1 MTEAAHPR
9 LEALMETTRWMLELA
24 LERRPERAQ
33 TVLNAMAMSS
43 RDKVKALIFEQRST
57 H

>member
-43 RDKVKALIFEQRST
+43 RDEVKALIFEQRST